1 MELPFAWSHLAWLG
15 AAIALEL
22 GAEVCLKLADGF
34 RRRGWGFA
42 GLGLVVGAFACLGR
56 ASEGI
61 PLSIAYALWGAF
73 GLVAVVLAGRWLFGQ
88 RLTRGAWLGLALIAT
103 GTLLLQMF

>member
-1 MELPFAWSHLAWLG
+1 MELAFAWPHLAWLG

-22 GAEVCLKLADGF
+22 GAEICLKLADGF

-42 GLGLVVGAFACLGR
+42 GLALVVGAFACLGR

-88 RLTRGAWLGLALIAT
+88 RLTRGAWLGLVLIAT